1 MQLSEV
7 SELRGLVSLMR
18 LNACNSP
25 RFHDRQDSEVDRI
38 FNSSP
43 KVASFEMRSSWM
55 ERQSIQAAL
64 PTPTAPQSSPPPH
77 PPKLKPM
84 ISEKRTANGANNPPG
99 KPRVVVFDKKKSKR
113 GDSDDDTI
121 SPPHLCESFA
131 FEREPVDS
139 LPRAMTTALD
149 AALKGSVGVPV
160 GLAGTKAAID
170 SPVLYLKIYLPNRTE
185 MNLELYEISTVEESI
200 QAILVTHRK
209 EGRQPALYYGHPECY
224 DLRLHD
230 MDGYPD
236 EDCPAL
242 DRSRKI
248 KNFGDNGDHEFC
260 LCERPDACP
269 PTEHSPDPYRQGS
282 TSGIHAS
289 LDNSMSIVRRFG
301 GTNDKAILKIFM
313 YAAHNLP
320 HELTP
325 ICRPNDNYT
334 VVALKDDMCGKDL
347 LPVLAKKHRLPVLD
361 EYVLKVSES
370 EKIRLD
376 LGSDEIDLD
385 RLLKPLGLQ
394 EVTLARKVYADAP
407 KVSAHVAPTSDSTEV
422 DENPIENLKNV
433 RPDPSTFMYN
443 DVKAAMYKEWKVV
456 KTNKYRKRQHRM
468 FGVDLHKVY
477 NKKVGERAM
486 ISRTNIKVSERPISS
501 ITWLRFLTDPC
512 EFQIHYSQPEEE
524 TIDYTAESAYEC
536 AEIVA
541 KLMYIRDISKRK

>member
-7 SELRGLVSLMR
+7 SELRGLISLLR

-64 PTPTAPQSSPPPH
+64 PTPTSTNGAAPQSSPPPH
-77 PPKLKPM
+77 PPKLKPTV
-84 ISEKRTANGANNPPG
+84 SEKRPANGGNNPPG

-113 GDSDDDTI
+113 GDSDDD
-121 SPPHLCESFA
+121 SDEESFM
-131 FEREPVDS
+131 FEREPVES
-139 LPRAMTTALD
+139 LPSAATTALD
-149 AALKGSVGVPV
+149 AALKGSSGMPM

-170 SPVLYLKIYLPNRTE
+170 SPVLYLKIYLPNRQE

-200 QAILVTHRK
+200 QAILSSHRK
-209 EGRQPALYYGHPECY
+209 EARQPPLYYGHPECY

-269 PTEHSPDPYRQGS
+269 PNEHSPDTYRQGS
-282 TSGIHAS
+282 TSGLQIS
-289 LDNSMSIVRRFG
+289 SQDNSLSIHRRFG
-301 GTNDKAILKIFM
+301 GASDKAILKIFM
-313 YAAHNLP
+313 
-320 HELTP
+320 
-325 ICRPNDNYT
+325 PNDNYT
-334 VVALKDDMCGKDL
+334 VVALKDGMCGKDL
-347 LPVLAKKHRLPVLD
+347 LPVLARRHRLPVLD
-361 EYVLKVSES
+361 EYVLKVNDA
-370 EKIRLD
+370 EKVRLD
-376 LGSDEIDLD
+376 LVSDEIDLD
-385 RLLKPLGLQ
+385 RPLKPLGLQ

-407 KVSAHVAPTSDSTEV
+407 KVSAHVAPTSDATEV
-422 DENPIENLKNV
+422 DENPAEALKNV

-443 DVKAAMYKEWKVV
+443 DVKAAMYKEWKVM
-456 KTNKYRKRQHRM
+456 KTNKFRKRQHRM

-512 EFQIHYSQPEEE
+512 DFQIHFSQPEEE
-524 TIDYTAESAYEC
+524 TIDYSAESAYEC

-541 KLMYIRDISKRK
+541 KLMYIRDINKRK